1 MRNEA
6 PRASAWHLRLRNFS
20 PACAGSEIPHR
31 RPLFFHGQTRG
42 LLVRDKK
49 LVFFFLIIF
58 FGILFLPLIGLAGT
72 STYEVTI
79 GGVTSTVTYEGL
91 VPCGKE
97 VSVGGATTTIAC
109 QFCHFFV
116 MFDAILD
123 FIFLKIVFP
132 IAILMIV
139 IAGIM
144 YVGAVLEIIP
154 GGFKT
159 LTQAKDILGSVFIG
173 LLIIFSAWLIIN
185 FFFTIIG
192 VANWTGL
199 NGGWWRINCEI
210 KI

>member
-1 MRNEA
+1 MRN
-6 PRASAWHLRLRNFS
+6 
-20 PACAGSEIPHR
+20 
-31 RPLFFHGQTRG
+31 
-42 LLVRDKK
+42 KK
-49 LVFFFLIIF
+49 LVLFLIFLGIF
-58 FGILFLPLIGLAGT
+58 FLPLIGLAGT
-72 STYEVTI
+72 STYVVTI
-79 GGVTSTVTYEGL
+79 NPGPGTSTVTYDGL

-132 IAILMIV
+132 IAILMLV

-144 YVGAVLEIIP
+144 YVGAVLEVIP

-185 FFFTIIG
+185 LFFTIIG
-192 VANWTGL
+192 VADWTGL
-199 NGGWWRINCEI
+199 SGGWWRINCEI
-210 KI
+210 II